1 VHLVGPRGWL
11 ARVGEQAAAPDR
23 ASALAWLIVIVVLA
37 FALQGDRALWEP
49 DEGRYTDIAIQMI
62 DSGDWWV
69 PRLSN
74 EQPHLA
80 KPPVTYW
87 LEALSLQ
94 AFGSEEWAA
103 RLPYGVA
110 FLLTAVLVASLARS
124 LRYPHPNL
132 AAVVWATSLGPFTAA
147 NVITTDAIVTLFESA
162 AVAAFV
168 RSGGVTQA
176 TLDVRW
182 TRLMWAMFAA
192 AFMTKGPPALLP
204 LLSIVAWRVWQYRPG
219 GLRNLFD
226 RFGVVLF
233 LVLGLTWY
241 IAMVVREP
249 GVLHYFLRYE
259 LTDRVL
265 SDVHGRNPHWWG
277 AFTVYVPTLIL
288 GTLPWTVCRA
298 LRPAPLC
305 ITAPDE
311 RRRFLWLWLA
321 IPLTVFA
328 LARSRLPF
336 YLLPSF
342 VPLAL
347 LVVPSVAAAERRY
360 PRSMGVLA
368 FLWLIALL
376 AIRGSAAHIPTSQ
389 DSRELAREVRELAT
403 CIAGPIGEL
412 AFVDDTPAWG
422 LRFYMGM
429 PIEQMQ
435 VTPRA
440 RTYSEP
446 LAAHSVCPEARDG
459 DHRLWIVADRVV
471 PAFEQ
476 VTRDCGYT
484 PLALPSVMR
493 GRQAFEL
500 SSGPGAQGASPA
512 LTPRRAA
519 TLPGSCSRGG

>member
-11 ARVGEQAAAPDR
+11 TRAGGQAATPDR
-23 ASALAWLIVIVVLA
+23 ASALAWLIVIAVLA
-37 FALQGDRALWEP
+37 FAMQGDRALWEP

-87 LEALSLQ
+87 VVALSLG
-94 AFGSEEWAA
+94 AFGREEWAA

-147 NVITTDAIVTLFESA
+147 NIITTDAIVTLFETA

-168 RSGGVTQA
+168 RSGGVTEA
-176 TLDVRW
+176 TPDARW

-204 LLSIVAWRVWQYRPG
+204 LLSIIAWRAWQYRPG
-219 GLRNLFD
+219 GLRRLFD
-226 RFGVVLF
+226 RYGVALF

-241 IAMVVREP
+241 VVMVVCEP
-249 GVLHYFLRYE
+249 GVLDYFLRYE

-265 SDVHGRNPHWWG
+265 SDVHGRNPQWWG

-288 GTLPWTVCRA
+288 GTLPWTVCSV
-298 LRPAPLC
+298 LRPAP
-305 ITAPDE
+305 
-311 RRRFLWLWLA
+311 RRAAVRNDTRKFLWLWLA
-321 IPLTVFA
+321 IPLAVFA
-328 LARSRLPF
+328 LARSRLPL

-347 LVVPSVAAAERRY
+347 LIAPSVEAAERRQ
-360 PRSMGVLA
+360 PRSFCLLA
-368 FLWLIALL
+368 FLWLITLL
-376 AIRGSAAHIPTSQ
+376 AIRGCAAHVPTSQ
-389 DSRELAREVRELAT
+389 DSRELAREVRELET

-422 LRFYMGM
+422 LRFYTGM

-440 RTYSEP
+440 RAYSEAFP
-446 LAAHSVCPEARDG
+446 VPSVCSEARDG
-459 DHRLWIVADRVV
+459 DHPLWIVADRVL

-476 VTRDCGYT
+476 ATRDCGYT
-484 PLALPSVMR
+484 PLALPSAMH
-493 GRQAFEL
+493 GRHAFEL
-500 SSGPGAQGASPA
+500 SSAGTQDAVPA
-512 LTPRRAA
+512 LTLRRAA
-519 TLPGSCSRGG
+519 TPPGSCSRGG